1 MALIF
6 FDSYHMRKGRKRD
19 EAAKAVFRICN
30 ILIYSRRVMFNHRVI
45 MYSIETKATSRLPYF
60 GHPPFNTY
68 LSVVCLAAV
77 ATELG
82 GIKILYIHL
91 GRFVSCK
98 KCKLCIILGLLK
110 VVLAINITLT
120 TAR

>member
-1 MALIF
+1 
-6 FDSYHMRKGRKRD
+6 
-19 EAAKAVFRICN
+19 
-30 ILIYSRRVMFNHRVI
+30 

-60 GHPPFNTY
+60 GHPPFNTGIGTY
-68 LSVVCLAAV
+68 QSVVCLAAV

-91 GRFVSCK
+91 CRFVSSK
-98 KCKLCIILGLLK
+98 KCEFCIILGFLK

>member
-1 MALIF
+1 MLDI
-6 FDSYHMRKGRKRD
+6 R
-19 EAAKAVFRICN
+19 
-30 ILIYSRRVMFNHRVI
+30 ILIAFLLVWYVHVNDVLVTYCTHRVI

-68 LSVVCLAAV
+68 LSVACLVAV

-91 GRFVSCK
+91 GRFFSSK
-98 KCKLCIILGLLK
+98 KCKLCIILGLLN